1 MTDAMSETPRI
12 VARICDYEGLRE
24 ALRKWFLDGLQT
36 TYACVDALA
45 SLPDGHAGKLF
56 APVPHARVGSKTL
69 GPLLA
74 AAGLELQL
82 VVNEAQLERVRRHH
96 DFRAR
101 SARAPYSRR
110 HSDPSMRAARMRAAN
125 ATSFTADTGKVAQA
139 RWMLATKAKQRS
151 RWARAAALARWSK
164 PKQEAS
170 RSGQCLSSSLVTYG

>member
-56 APVPHARVGSKTL
+56 APIPHARVGSKTL

-82 VVNEAQLERVRRHH
+82 VVNEVQLERVRRHH
-96 DFRAR
+96 DFRER

-110 HSDPSMRAARMRAAN
+110 HADASMRPARKRPAN
-125 ATSFTADTGKVAQA
+125 RTTISKATSPILQA
-139 RWMLATKAKQRS
+139 RKMLLTTPTQR
-151 RWARAAALARWSK
+151 RHWARQAAAARWSK
-164 PKQEAS
+164 NKAVGAS
-170 RSGQCLSSSLVTYG
+170 QSSALTKY